1 MPNCLY
7 CNFNDVCSKCIGEM
21 IIDGGLCSDAGLST
35 MQILLIVGGVISLIA
50 AIVVV
55 IIKLKSSVIPKVS
68 E

>member
-1 MPNCLY
+1 
-7 CNFNDVCSKCIGEM
+7 M

-35 MQILLIVGGVISLIA
+35 MQILLIVSGVISLIA

-68 E
+68 A